1 MSYNLEWRDTATL
14 TTTTVTGITDLFY
27 DLTGLTAGTDY
38 EFRVQEDDG
47 TTVSGWSAWAGF
59 TTATESI
66 ILYLDIIENQNISD
80 SYKVV
85 HTSRQSVVE
94 DFSTQE
100 NYKRVHNTVQNVVED
115 FSTFDSPINKLLASA
130 IVDTNINVTNINNQL
145 NIISAFVSEIINN
158 ADNFIQKSTYFSR
171 LLEDFS
177 TQENYKRVHNT
188 VQNVVEDFSSSESI
202 KTKSHYSS
210 SINESL
216 KSSDVDTTD
225 KLLAA
230 ILASTTHFTEDQ
242 KIRLDLVSS
251 YVEALM
257 MREDWAVLSH
267 SLVNIIDDSQITD
280 DYEAILIRLEQN
292 IINEGSNN
300 TDKFLAASTKL
311 SFVKGDTSLA
321 MTAIAVSTIV
331 TKLQSSSNFS
341 ETINTLKSIVI
352 NTTESSNLQSVYNTT
367 MTKILTFLFESYS
380 TKVVIEC
387 ERTSSALIQE
397 SFGLFDEYNFPN
409 SIGFLSAV
417 IFIKTYIDGNTSI
430 TTYLDTDKTKIN

>member
-1 MSYNLEWRDTATL
+1 MSYNVEWRPVGGS
-14 TTTTVTGITDLFY
+14 TTSVTGITDLFY
-27 DLTGLTAGTDY
+27 DLTGLTAETDY

-47 TTVSGWSAWAGF
+47 TNVSGWSDWTGF
-59 TTATESI
+59 TTAAAESI

-85 HTSRQSVVE
+85 HTSRQSVAE

-100 NYKRVHNTVQNVVED
+100 NYKRVYNTVQ
-115 FSTFDSPINKLLASA
+115 SIT
-130 IVDTNINVTNINNQL
+130 
-145 NIISAFVSEIINN
+145 
-158 ADNFIQKSTYFSR
+158 
-171 LLEDFS
+171 
-177 TQENYKRVHNT
+177 
-188 VQNVVEDFSSSESI
+188 EDFSSSESI

-321 MTAIAVSTIV
+321 MTAISVSTIV